1 MVGAGALEN
10 ASSTNPASRGENT
23 ASPAATRSIASARS
37 GGVIVFDDYGWKMFH
52 KQKEAEDDFMRR
64 RGYEILE
71 MPTGQGLVVK
81 R

>member
-1 MVGAGALEN
+1 
-10 ASSTNPASRGENT
+10 
-23 ASPAATRSIASARS
+23 
-37 GGVIVFDDYGWKMFH
+37 MFH
-52 KQKEAEDDFMRR
+52 KQKEAEDDFMRG